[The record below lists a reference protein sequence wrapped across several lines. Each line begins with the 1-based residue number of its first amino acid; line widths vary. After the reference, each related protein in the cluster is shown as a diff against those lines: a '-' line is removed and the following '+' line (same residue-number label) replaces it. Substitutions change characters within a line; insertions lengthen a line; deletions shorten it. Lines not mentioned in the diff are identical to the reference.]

1 MYWYNLYQLYTVC
14 DDVTTNAAG
23 TQTCGDKDLYSYA
36 GLSLL
41 NSIISIVFVG
51 EIRAYYDELKT
62 VNALE
67 EEQEA
72 VASAGGIN
80 DNNPV
85 IIF

>member
-1 MYWYNLYQLYTVC
+1 MC

-23 TQTCGDKDLYSYA
+23 TQTCGAKDLYSYA

-41 NSIISIVFVG
+41 NSIISLVFVG
-51 EIRAYYDELKT
+51 EISAYYDELKI
-62 VNALE
+62 VNNLA

-72 VASAGGIN
+72 VAASGGIN